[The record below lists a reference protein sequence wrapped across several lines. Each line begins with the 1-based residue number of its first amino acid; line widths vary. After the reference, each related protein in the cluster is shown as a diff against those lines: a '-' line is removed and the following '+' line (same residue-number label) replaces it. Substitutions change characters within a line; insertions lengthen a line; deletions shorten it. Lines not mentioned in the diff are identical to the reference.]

1 VGHEVSER
9 IGMNA
14 ISATLVSKNWGAIE
28 DHEDVPSKNT
38 IFGDLEAG
46 QKLCRRSFISYT
58 SIGLGFGLLSVLCPF
73 SGLLIGLT

>member
-1 VGHEVSER
+1 
-9 IGMNA
+9 MNA
-14 ISATLVSKNWGAIE
+14 RSATLASKNWGAIE
-28 DHEDVPSKNT
+28 DEDVPSKNT

-73 SGLLIGLT
+73 PGLLIGLT